1 MAQWHTYLEQNRS
14 RFQEELLDLLRIPS
28 ISSLPEYAPEV
39 QRGAEW
45 VANRLQQ
52 AGLEQVEILATAGH
66 PVVSA
71 SWLHAPDKPTILI
84 YGHFDTQPVDPVD
97 QWTSPPF
104 TPTIRDGRVYARGAS
119 DDKGNMLIPIL
130 AVETLLNTTG
140 VLPVN
145 VKFFLEGQE
154 EIGSPQ
160 IPDLLAAERER
171 FACDMVI
178 SADAGQWSEQQP
190 CIWVGCKGLAGIQI
204 DVQGPLRDLHSG
216 LYGGVLQ
223 NPIHALV
230 HILDSLRAPDGTI
243 LVEGFL
249 ESARPLSPE
258 EQTLIGNVPFDEA
271 AYQRQVGVPTLFG
284 EPGYSTLER
293 NWARPTLEINGIWG
307 GFQGEGVK
315 TVIPATAHAKITC
328 RIVAGQEPEQI
339 VGLLTDHIHRHT
351 PPGVTVVVQPL
362 PGRAR
367 PYLMPSDHPGNRAAH
382 RVLQELYGVAPYY
395 TRVGATLPVADLFLR
410 TLNADTVSFGFL
422 LDDEQFHAPDEFFRL
437 ASFERGQRA
446 YCRLLEELG
455 RLAG

>member
-1 MAQWHTYLEQNRS
+1 MSQWHTYLEQNRS

-39 QRGAEW
+39 QHGAEW
-45 VANRLQQ
+45 VANRLQR

-71 SWLHAPDKPTILI
+71 AWLHAPDKPTILI

-130 AVETLLNTTG
+130 AVETLLTTTG

-204 DVQGPLRDLHSG
+204 DVQGPPSDLHSG

-230 HILDSLRAPDGTI
+230 HILNSLRATDGTI

-258 EQTLIGNVPFDEA
+258 ERTLIGNVPFDEA
-271 AYQRQVGVPTLFG
+271 AYQRQVGVSTLFG

-307 GFQGEGVK
+307 GFQGAGVK

-339 VGLLTDHIHRHT
+339 VDLLTDHIQRHT
-351 PPGVTVVVQPL
+351 PPGVTVLVKPL

-382 RVLQELYGVAPYY
+382 RVLEELYGVAPYY